1 MRHFFLRED
10 FLLELHAELLVLKF
24 YFTSGKRVFLS
35 ERNGMSLNKNRC
47 NIPLKMSLFF
57 YLKMSLLD
65 GCYFCGSL
73 LIIIFLVL
81 YAIVLYNLIFQHTI

>member
-24 YFTSGKRVFLS
+24 YFASGKRVFLS

-65 GCYFCGSL
+65 GRHFCGSL